1 LEQAFI
7 SASCRIDLTNAVRC
21 FLVDHMRFV
30 TIAVFA
36 AQLFVGPLFAAQDA
50 SRMQPTG
57 SHGLRN
63 EQFGLFL
70 RPRDASNRT
79 GEPIV
84 LYPYQPW
91 KCMAWRFDR
100 SQDGVR
106 LVNYF
111 TSKSFEA
118 DLASGSKAVLQQP
131 ASPDQLTNETL
142 HFVPLGGDLYEIEVQ
157 GNAGVLTAVDSDGHG
172 DIRVVVSPWKQMAS
186 QKWHLVDLPDHFTG

>member
-1 LEQAFI
+1 
-7 SASCRIDLTNAVRC
+7 
-21 FLVDHMRFV
+21 MRFGLV
-30 TIAVFA
+30 ILIA
-36 AQLFVGPLFAAQDA
+36 AQFLAAGLFAAQTTSHA
-50 SRMQPTG
+50 QPAG

-63 EQFGLFL
+63 DQYGLFL

-91 KCMAWRFDR
+91 KCMAWRFES

-106 LVNYF
+106 LINYF
-111 TSKSFEA
+111 TSKSFEV
-118 DLASGSKAVLQQP
+118 DRTSGSKALVQEP
-131 ASPDQLTNETL
+131 ASAEQRQNETL
-142 HFVPLGGDLYEIEVQ
+142 HFIPLGGDLYEIDVQ

-172 DIRVVVSPWKQMAS
+172 DLRVTVAPWKQMPS